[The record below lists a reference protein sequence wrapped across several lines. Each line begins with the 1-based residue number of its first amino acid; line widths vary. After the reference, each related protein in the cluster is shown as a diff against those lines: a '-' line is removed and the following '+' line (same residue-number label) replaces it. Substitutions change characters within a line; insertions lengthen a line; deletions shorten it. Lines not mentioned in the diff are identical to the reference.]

1 MYCLSSVSFSLGAV
15 VANKVDLTS
24 RRLVGE
30 QKGRTFAEKQGLQY
44 FECSAVRMCVYVL
57 HLQKS
62 ICMHTCTPTT
72 PTHEPTLNIDSY

>member
-1 MYCLSSVSFSLGAV
+1 MVRLFVSFPLGAV

-44 FECSAVRMCVYVL
+44 FECSAVRMCVL
-57 HLQKS
+57 HVQMN
-62 ICMHTCTPTT
+62 ICMHTCTQTPTT
-72 PTHEPTLNIDSY
+72 PTYKPTPTFPQY

>member
-44 FECSAVRMCVYVL
+44 FECSAVRVCVCFTFTKEHL
-57 HLQKS
+57 HAH
-62 ICMHTCTPTT
+62 MHTHHTNAR
-72 PTHEPTLNIDSY
+72 THTQY